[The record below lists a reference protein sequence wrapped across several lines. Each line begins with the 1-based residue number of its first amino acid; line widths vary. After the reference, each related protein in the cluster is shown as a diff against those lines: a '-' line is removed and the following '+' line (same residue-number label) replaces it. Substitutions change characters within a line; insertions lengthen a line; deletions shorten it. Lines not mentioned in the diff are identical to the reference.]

1 MLSGERMIVRE
12 AARYWWLFLVS
23 GILWLLIAWMVLRLD
38 ATSIATVG
46 VLLGVVFGLSGINEV
61 GQATVSPG
69 GWKVWHYIMA
79 VIFFLGAL
87 YGFVRPV
94 NTFFALASVLGLI
107 LIFYGAFE
115 IIQGFASRAVNPYWW
130 LNLIMG
136 ILLVLLAFWV
146 SESDRMFAL
155 ARRTYLILF
164 WVGFLALFR
173 GFSQIFWPSPS
184 ATRDTRPPP
193 RSATRARANH
203 RPSSTTPAH
212 NPATATT
219 IPVAWPSAT
228 RWPRSPAS
236 PPTPR
241 PGEGSRYGYSR

>member
-23 GILWLLIAWMVLRLD
+23 GVLWLVIAWVVLRLD

-61 GQATVSPG
+61 AMANLAPG
-69 GWKVWHYIMA
+69 GWKVWHYLLA
-79 VIFFLGAL
+79 GIFLLGAL
-87 YGFVRPV
+87 WGFIRPV

-107 LIFYGAFE
+107 LIFYGVFE
-115 IIQGFASRAVNPYWW
+115 IIQGFATRAVNPSWW
-130 LNLIMG
+130 LQLITG

-173 GFSQIFWPSPS
+173 GFSQIMLAFSVRH
-184 ATRDTRPPP
+184 AGHEAAALGDTPGP
-193 RSATRARANH
+193 R
-203 RPSSTTPAH
+203 
-212 NPATATT
+212 
-219 IPVAWPSAT
+219 
-228 RWPRSPAS
+228 
-236 PPTPR
+236 
-241 PGEGSRYGYSR
+241 

>member
-1 MLSGERMIVRE
+1 MLTEERMIVRE

-173 GFSQIFWPSPS
+173 GFSQIVLAFTVRHAGTEAAAVDAAGSP
-184 ATRDTRPPP
+184 
-193 RSATRARANH
+193 
-203 RPSSTTPAH
+203 
-212 NPATATT
+212 
-219 IPVAWPSAT
+219 
-228 RWPRSPAS
+228 
-236 PPTPR
+236 
-241 PGEGSRYGYSR
+241 G

>member
-1 MLSGERMIVRE
+1 MEVHMLTDERLIVRE
-12 AARYWWLFLVS
+12 GARYWWLFLVS
-23 GILWLLIAWMVLRLD
+23 GILWLLIAWMVLRLN

-46 VLLGVVFGLSGINEV
+46 VLLGVVLLFAGINEV
-61 GQATVSPG
+61 AMASLAPG

-79 VIFFLGAL
+79 VIFLLGGL

-107 LIFYGAFE
+107 LVFYGAFE
-115 IIQGFASRAVNPYWW
+115 IVQGVATRAVNPYWW
-130 LNLIMG
+130 LQLIMG

-173 GFSQIFWPSPS
+173 GFSQIFL
-184 ATRDTRPPP
+184 AFTVRH
-193 RSATRARANH
+193 AGQEA
-203 RPSSTTPAH
+203 
-212 NPATATT
+212 ATALGDT
-219 IPVAWPSAT
+219 
-228 RWPRSPAS
+228 SP
-236 PPTPR
+236 
-241 PGEGSRYGYSR
+241 G